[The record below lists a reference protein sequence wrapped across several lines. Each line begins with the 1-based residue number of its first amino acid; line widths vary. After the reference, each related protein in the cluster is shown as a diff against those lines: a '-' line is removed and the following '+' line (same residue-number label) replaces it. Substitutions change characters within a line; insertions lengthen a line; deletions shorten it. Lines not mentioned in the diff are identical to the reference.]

1 MNRNLI
7 APLTGIAFIIF
18 AIASIFVGGGEPP
31 NVKDDTAQEIA
42 KHYAD
47 NKDEIMLS
55 SILAG
60 IAMTAL
66 IFFAGYLRKVLS
78 AAAGGASMFPGI
90 VLAGASIMAVG
101 LAIDTTISFALADA
115 ADDVDPVAVQSL
127 QMLWDND
134 FVPIALGTVVFL
146 LSAGL
151 AIVETGALPR
161 WLGWVAVVLAIVGL
175 TPVGWA
181 AFLIGAVWI
190 VVVSVLLTM
199 RARPAPPPPGLPTT

>member
-1 MNRNLI
+1 M
-7 APLTGIAFIIF
+7 GVAFIVF
-18 AIASIFVGGGEPP
+18 AIASIVLSGGEPP
-31 NVKDDTAQEIA
+31 DVKDNTPQEIV

-55 SILAG
+55 SILGA

-66 IFFAGYLRKVLS
+66 LFFAGYLRKVLS
-78 AAAGGASMFPGI
+78 AATAGASMLPSI

-101 LAIDTTISFALADA
+101 LAIDSTISFALADA

-134 FVPIALGTVVFL
+134 FIPIALGSVVFL

-151 AIVETGALPR
+151 AIVETGVLPR
-161 WLGWVAVVLAIVGL
+161 WLGWVAVLLAIVGL

-181 AFLIGAVWI
+181 AFLIGAIWI
-190 VVVSVLLTM
+190 LVVSILLTM
-199 RARPAPPPPGLPTT
+199 RARPATPATAA